1 MTAEP
6 LKVLLVEDDEDDF
19 QLARGLLSEV
29 GGRKVD
35 LRWAASYQE
44 ALRAIE
50 SGGHDVCLVDYRLG
64 ERTGLELLREAG
76 CADRNAPMIMLTS
89 QNDYDLDAEAMRAG
103 AADYLVKGRVDT
115 STIERSIR
123 YALQRSSQF
132 ERLRGLADRD
142 ELTGLYN
149 RRSLDGL
156 LREEVSRHERYGRPF
171 SLMMLDVDYFKAVN
185 DSYGH
190 PVGDEALRW
199 LARLVRDCVRAVDM
213 PARYGGEELAVVL
226 PEMNSGLALKA
237 AERLR
242 LRVAASPFSFG
253 SARRQTQLPVTVSLG
268 VAALPD
274 DAATADSLVAAAD
287 RALYA
292 AKRGGRNRSVRFRDL
307 PEPTGQTRIARSTS

>member
-1 MTAEP
+1 LTAEP

-19 QLARGLLSEV
+19 LLARGLLSEV

-64 ERTGLELLREAG
+64 ERTGLELLREVRCG
-76 CADRNAPMIMLTS
+76 DCKAPMIMLTS

-132 ERLRGLADRD
+132 ERLRGLADHD

-149 RRSLDGL
+149 RRALDGL
-156 LREEVSRHERYGRPF
+156 LRDEVSRHERYGRPF
-171 SLMMLDVDYFKAVN
+171 SLVMLDVDYFKAVN

-190 PVGDEALRW
+190 PVGDEVLRW
-199 LARLVRDCVRAVDM
+199 LAQLVRDCVRAGDI

-226 PEMNSGLALKA
+226 PGVDSGPALKA

-242 LRVAASPFSFG
+242 LRVAARPFSFG
-253 SARRQTQLPVTVSLG
+253 SARRQTHLSVTLSLG

-274 DAATADSLVAAAD
+274 DAPTVASLIAAAD

-292 AKRGGRNRSVRFRDL
+292 AKRGGRNRSVRFCDL
-307 PEPTGQTRIARSTS
+307 PERAGQTGGGL